1 MTDFRYHDLTHQLDQ
16 LKPPLPSV
24 WLIHG
29 EELLCQKAIGQLVTH
44 LLPNDPNHL
53 AYEPLGGD
61 THFLTVLEKIQTH
74 SFFGTG
80 KVVALLDARL
90 FDTKKDFEKLIQR
103 ASSAFLKEKLDQA
116 ARLVARILGM
126 SDLTFSDVSDGAN
139 RKKRLGLMAKD
150 NEEWLGEVIAHGI
163 ERGMEV
169 PQEKSVD
176 ELLEKAFVSGFPPG
190 NVLIIQSQSAD
201 RRRRLYKMI
210 AEKGAVVDCSVPL
223 GTRMADQKAQ
233 DEILRMHS
241 RDILAHHRKKMGA
254 AAFAAL
260 KEKTG
265 FSLRTFSTRLETLA
279 AYVGERPEI
288 TRRDVAHVLKRTKDD
303 PVYMLTDAMG
313 LRQLKESRFYLKT
326 LLSQNVAPLQ
336 VLGALTNQIRKLI
349 IARDFLDSPHGKSWQ
364 PGITYHQFRQ
374 RVLPTVQD
382 FDDELTKILQSWDR
396 VETKELKKD
405 KNQDQSKK
413 KKPKAPNSDL
423 YLAPNPHNSYPVYLL
438 IKKAANFGSAELQR
452 LLNAAHEADKRLK
465 LGNHYP
471 ELVLDRILLIACK
484 TNQIKG

>member
-1 MTDFRYHDLTHQLDQ
+1 MTDFSYHEFSQQLSR
-16 LKPPLPSV
+16 LKTTLPPV
-24 WLIHG
+24 WLVHG
-29 EELLCQKAIGQLVTH
+29 EEMLCQEAIHQLVTH
-44 LLPNDPNHL
+44 LLPDDPNRL

-103 ASSAFLKEKLDQA
+103 ANNAYLKEKPEQA

-126 SDLTFSDVSDGAN
+126 SDLTFSDVADAAKRG
-139 RKKRLGLMAKD
+139 KRLGLMAKD

-163 ERGMEV
+163 ERGMDV

-176 ELLEKAFVSGFPPG
+176 ELLEQALENGFPSG
-190 NVLIIQSQSAD
+190 HFLIIQSQGAD

-210 AEKGAVVDCSVPL
+210 AQQGAVVDCSVPT

-233 DEILRMHS
+233 DEILRKHS
-241 RDILAHHRKKMGA
+241 RELLARHGKKMGA
-254 AAFAAL
+254 ATLSAL

-265 FSLRTFSTRLETLA
+265 FSLRTFSTRLETLV

-288 TRRDVAHVLKRTKDD
+288 TPQDVDHVLKRTKDD

-313 LRQLKESRFYLKT
+313 LRQLKQSRFYLKT
-326 LLSQNVAPLQ
+326 LLSQNVVPLQ

-349 IARDFLDSPHGKSWQ
+349 VARDFLDSAQGQAWRQGLS
-364 PGITYHQFRQ
+364 YNQFCQ
-374 RVLPTVQD
+374 MVLPAIQV
-382 FDDELTKILQSWDR
+382 FDQELMEILQSWDR
-396 VETKELKKD
+396 VEAEKSVKEEK
-405 KNQDQSKK
+405 QIRSKK
-413 KKPKAPNSDL
+413 GGKAKAPATDL
-423 YLAPNPHNSYPVYLL
+423 YLAPNPQNSYPVYLL
-438 IKKAANFGSAELQR
+438 VKKAANFGSVELQQ
-452 LLNAAHEADKRLK
+452 LLGAAHEADQRLK
-465 LGNHYP
+465 LGSRDP
-471 ELVLDRILLIACK
+471 ELVLGRILLLACMPS
-484 TNQIKG
+484 